1 MCGPFSVKM
10 LREKTSN
17 SIPVHFELECYPS
30 NTVSNFDFLKQQL
43 RLKELPAK
51 HWRSQSSRRLRRC
64 SDILPPSLS
73 FCCWS
78 LFLLVLRYMSLDMYL
93 EVWLCL
99 GLLLDTFPTVLQVFS
114 FEKND
119 KGKNPPGPLSYL
131 TLDSKTEEELP
142 SRFASFLII
151 REQMLFKV
159 CPVLVSFPRKL
170 GQCWTVSHLWSQ
182 GRPLVHRQVVFIMY

>member
-78 LFLLVLRYMSLDMYL
+78 LFLLVLRYMSK
-93 EVWLCL
+93 WLCL
-99 GLLLDTFPTVLQVFS
+99 GFVFRHCFYSSSGVLIW
-114 FEKND
+114 
-119 KGKNPPGPLSYL
+119 
-131 TLDSKTEEELP
+131 EEQQRKEP
-142 SRFASFLII
+142 SRTSFISHSWFQNRRGASIKVCLPPVQG
-151 REQMLFKV
+151 ELLFKV

-170 GQCWTVSHLWSQ
+170 GQCWPVSHLWSPA
-182 GRPLVHRQVVFIMY
+182 RPLVHRQVVFIMY

>member
-78 LFLLVLRYMSLDMYL
+78 LFLLVLRYMSKCDC
-93 EVWLCL
+93 VWV
-99 GLLLDTFPTVLQVFS
+99 LLLDTFSTVLQVFS
-114 FEKND
+114 FEKNN

-142 SRFASFLII
+142 SRFASFLI

-170 GQCWTVSHLWSQ
+170 GQCWPVSHLWSPA
-182 GRPLVHRQVVFIMY
+182 RPLVHRQVVFIMY

>member
-78 LFLLVLRYMSLDMYL
+78 LFLLVLRYMSK
-93 EVWLCL
+93 WLCL
-99 GLLLDTFPTVLQVFS
+99 GFVFRHCFYSSSGVLIWEEQQRKEPSRTSFISHSWFQSRRGASTKVCLLPDHQGADVVQGLSCVGLISKEAGTMLDRFTSMEPRETPGS
-114 FEKND
+114 
-119 KGKNPPGPLSYL
+119 PPG
-131 TLDSKTEEELP
+131 
-142 SRFASFLII
+142 
-151 REQMLFKV
+151 
-159 CPVLVSFPRKL
+159 C
-170 GQCWTVSHLWSQ
+170 
-182 GRPLVHRQVVFIMY
+182 

>member
-78 LFLLVLRYMSLDMYL
+78 LFLLVLRYMSKCDW
-93 EVWLCL
+93 VWV
-99 GLLLDTFPTVLQVFS
+99 LLLDTFSTVLQVFS
-114 FEKND
+114 FEKNN

-131 TLDSKTEEELP
+131 TLDSKTEEGLP

-170 GQCWTVSHLWSQ
+170 GQCWTVSHLWSL
-182 GRPLVHRQVVFIMY
+182 RRAMVHCQVLFLCIS